1 MGGNQAVAPLND
13 SGGMG
18 SGKQAGIR
26 NAGLNTV
33 FLKGQREVARGAVVA
48 LTKCGGEDEYAFFFR
63 HLEFARTD
71 FKTQCGIASMDF
83 SAFLGLRM
91 QKNNDR
97 PKLRTVDE
105 SPEEVILL
113 LEGQP
118 AVETAKPRGN
128 EEIVRL
134 EAKDR
139 GDLKFRTH
147 EPKFEEWV
155 EQESVTFE
163 DEWNSG
169 KAEKSPPRR
178 SRYFW
183 IYTGLI
189 LALAVGWLF
198 WDINQIT
205 DSELAK
211 RVEKGISHEPGDQSG
226 GEAMR
231 TISTI
236 EEVVRQFYRSTSVD
250 EMLKHVRHAERVR
263 PLMEDYYSKN
273 PMKASSEVALTV
285 DMNPLTIEKRAG
297 FWVVLITLDSGLDGK
312 LVVEVNTPR
321 DAKVD
326 WETYVCWQPMEWD
339 RFVKDRPEGYRGDFR
354 VFVERDQFYNYE
366 FADSEKYQAYRI
378 TALNSQEVMFG
389 YAPRNGEIYQVI
401 DQLLTRNN
409 NQKVPMLLRLHLKEG
424 LKSKSGVVIDGIVA
438 KQWLLVESPEVK
450 K

>member
-1 MGGNQAVAPLND
+1 
-13 SGGMG
+13 
-18 SGKQAGIR
+18 
-26 NAGLNTV
+26 
-33 FLKGQREVARGAVVA
+33 
-48 LTKCGGEDEYAFFFR
+48 
-63 HLEFARTD
+63 
-71 FKTQCGIASMDF
+71 MDF
-83 SAFLGLRM
+83 YAFLGLRM

-105 SPEEVILL
+105 SPEELIVLL
-113 LEGQP
+113 DGRP
-118 AVETAKPRGN
+118 TVEAGKFWGH

-155 EQESVTFE
+155 EQESVAFE
-163 DEWNSG
+163 DAWNT
-169 KAEKSPPRR
+169 EKVKQDSPHATH
-178 SRYFW
+178 RYRFFR
-183 IYTGLI
+183 ISTGLI
-189 LALAVGWLF
+189 LLSAIGWLV
-198 WDINQIT
+198 WDIFQQK
-205 DSELAK
+205 DSKLSKLVAPK
-211 RVEKGISHEPGDQSG
+211 ISQEGEDQSG
-226 GEAMR
+226 REAMR

-236 EEVVRQFYRSTSVD
+236 EEVVRQFYRSSSVE

-263 PLMEDYYSKN
+263 LLMEEYYSKN

-326 WETYVCWQPMEWD
+326 WETFVCWQPMEWD